1 MNKYRITYIP
11 LIFCCL
17 LFLFISPANAQEYI
31 KVRGVVIDSITNEP
45 IPFATVIFKGTLV
58 GDQTDF
64 DGNYSISTKF
74 GSTQLVASCL
84 GYYEKIINV
93 DNGGNYKFD
102 FILAP
107 KHINLKEVEI
117 KAKRGRYK
125 NKDNPAVDFMEMV
138 RINRDE
144 NRKEKLD
151 YYEYDKYEILQ
162 IDQNNITDK
171 YKNKK
176 KFKDIQFIFDF
187 VDTSKINGKPFLPLF
202 IKEVNSKVF
211 YRKAPKS
218 EKEFKY
224 GEQLT
229 GLEQIISTTGL
240 AAYIDNLY
248 QEINVYD
255 NEIYFMTHDFVSP
268 ISNQGK
274 NVYKYFIIDTVDISG
289 YECVK
294 IGFQPRT
301 QGNFCFNGYLY
312 INNDGSYSVRKV
324 DMGVSNGINL
334 NFVSDVK
341 IEQEYTLI
349 NNKAMMLTKD
359 NMIIDINFG
368 NRGKGYFLRR
378 KTSYKD
384 YAFDVDRGHDTYNA
398 LQKVI
403 AVKDFNQRDST
414 FWQNARHQ
422 PLTKKEA
429 DTYIMVDSLQKVPAF
444 KRSLKLLSL
453 ALFGYW
459 EAGPISIGNM
469 STFYQFNEVE
479 GFKGRVGFETN
490 KDFSKTWSFSTY
502 MGYGFK
508 DKRYKYAFGLTKSF
522 TGQHF
527 LEPPEHF
534 IKFVVQNESLF
545 PGMEMQMVN
554 EDNFFLSFKRGVS
567 DKVMYYFKKNIQ
579 YHYNIANGLTIDL
592 QLSHIDNEAGSVI
605 LSNGKP
611 SWSFEFKDGKVM
623 DKITRSE
630 VQLGFRFAPN
640 EKYIPN
646 RNYKI
651 PIYNRYPI
659 VQLNYVRGFKNVLG
673 SDFSYDKLWVN
684 IFKRFYPSPFGE
696 IDVEIEG
703 GILFGEVPLPLLFI
717 MRANQ
722 TYSYQINNYN
732 MMNFMEFVGDK
743 YASLQIEHSFNGYFF
758 NKIPLLKR
766 LKLREL
772 VTFKGVIGSL
782 SEKNN
787 PSHINNTSSMLFP
800 LDKNGNNTVYSLN
813 DGGYVEVSVGIEN
826 IFSFFRV
833 DLVRRLTYLDNPNA
847 PKYGIR
853 VRFRVEF

>member
-1 MNKYRITYIP
+1 
-11 LIFCCL
+11 
-17 LFLFISPANAQEYI
+17 
-31 KVRGVVIDSITNEP
+31 
-45 IPFATVIFKGTLV
+45 
-58 GDQTDF
+58 
-64 DGNYSISTKF
+64 
-74 GSTQLVASCL
+74 
-84 GYYEKIINV
+84 
-93 DNGGNYKFD
+93 
-102 FILAP
+102 
-107 KHINLKEVEI
+107 
-117 KAKRGRYK
+117 
-125 NKDNPAVDFMEMV
+125 
-138 RINRDE
+138 
-144 NRKEKLD
+144 
-151 YYEYDKYEILQ
+151 
-162 IDQNNITDK
+162 
-171 YKNKK
+171 
-176 KFKDIQFIFDF
+176 
-187 VDTSKINGKPFLPLF
+187 
-202 IKEVNSKVF
+202 
-211 YRKAPKS
+211 
-218 EKEFKY
+218 
-224 GEQLT
+224 
-229 GLEQIISTTGL
+229 
-240 AAYIDNLY
+240 
-248 QEINVYD
+248 
-255 NEIYFMTHDFVSP
+255 
-268 ISNQGK
+268 
-274 NVYKYFIIDTVDISG
+274 
-289 YECVK
+289 
-294 IGFQPRT
+294 
-301 QGNFCFNGYLY
+301 
-312 INNDGSYSVRKV
+312 
-324 DMGVSNGINL
+324 
-334 NFVSDVK
+334 
-341 IEQEYTLI
+341 
-349 NNKAMMLTKD
+349 
-359 NMIIDINFG
+359 
-368 NRGKGYFLRR
+368 
-378 KTSYKD
+378 
-384 YAFDVDRGHDTYNA
+384 
-398 LQKVI
+398 
-403 AVKDFNQRDST
+403 
-414 FWQNARHQ
+414 
-422 PLTKKEA
+422 
-429 DTYIMVDSLQKVPAF
+429 
-444 KRSLKLLSL
+444 
-453 ALFGYW
+453 
-459 EAGPISIGNM
+459 
-469 STFYQFNEVE
+469 
-479 GFKGRVGFETN
+479 
-490 KDFSKTWSFSTY
+490 
-502 MGYGFK
+502 
-508 DKRYKYAFGLTKSF
+508 
-522 TGQHF
+522 
-527 LEPPEHF
+527 
-534 IKFVVQNESLF
+534 
-545 PGMEMQMVN
+545 MQMVN

-696 IDVEIEG
+696 IDLEIEG

-787 PSHINNTSSMLFP
+787 PLNINNTSSMLFP

-847 PKYGIR
+847 PKYGVR